1 MCLFLESISNFATYK
16 FELKSF
22 WYFLYHCIQIFI
34 VVLCTQC
41 TPCRASVLLRFFGFE
56 PMTYGAVGYL
66 LCAMLKYFHYV
77 KLKLKSHLILN
88 HLVQFS
94 YFVVVSL
101 FAAFPGI
108 YARSKKG
115 VGEECLNTH
124 NITTLT
130 YK

>member
-1 MCLFLESISNFATYK
+1 M
-16 FELKSF
+16 
-22 WYFLYHCIQIFI
+22 
-34 VVLCTQC
+34 VLCTQC

-108 YARSKKG
+108 YARSIFSNEKGGGRRMFKHTQYNHLDLQIKKSPQSTTTSH
-115 VGEECLNTH
+115 LN
-124 NITTLT
+124 
-130 YK
+130 

>member
-1 MCLFLESISNFATYK
+1 M
-16 FELKSF
+16 
-22 WYFLYHCIQIFI
+22 
-34 VVLCTQC
+34 VLCTQC

-108 YARSKKG
+108 YARSIFSNEKG
-115 VGEECLNTH
+115 GGRRMFKHTQYNHLDLQIKNHLN
-124 NITTLT
+124 
-130 YK
+130 

>member
-22 WYFLYHCIQIFI
+22 WYFAYNFF
-34 VVLCTQC
+34 VGLCTQC

-66 LCAMLKYFHYV
+66 LCAVLKYFHYV

-88 HLVQFS
+88 HLAQFS

-101 FAAFPGI
+101 FAAFPGTI
-108 YARSKKG
+108 NFLKIKG
-115 VGEECLNTH
+115 GRKVTNVYT
-124 NITTLT
+124 
-130 YK
+130 K